1 MSSKHLEEL
10 DLSFNDLLPHKMDII
25 FSYIREN
32 KKIMQLNIS
41 HNSLIEGNSGN
52 NFKQVMETETK
63 VTDHLFTFLKTNK
76 KLIHLDLTATN
87 LSENAMLQILPAIRK
102 AKSMQGIHLSGN
114 PGITEHLKN
123 EVQSLL
129 KTKPKNP
136 GPKLIL
142 SKVLLPETLKQLE
155 KSFLQESVKI
165 KHINSGKRIV

>member
-1 MSSKHLEEL
+1 
-10 DLSFNDLLPHKMDII
+10 
-25 FSYIREN
+25 
-32 KKIMQLNIS
+32 
-41 HNSLIEGNSGN
+41 
-52 NFKQVMETETK
+52 METETK

-114 PGITEHLKN
+114 PGITEHFKN
-123 EVQSLL
+123 EVRSLL